1 MLGNA
6 RSEALMADY
15 SKASWVDPGLN
26 WKPLPVGELPER
38 VLIDFATKCNLRCPM
53 CPVWG
58 SEDNNAIDSV
68 KGVMKADSAT
78 RLLDEIAPIHPL
90 IQPNMYGEPLLIPNL
105 RERLSDMKARGI
117 AIAFNTN
124 GLTLD
129 DDLAKFMVDIG
140 LDSISFSIDAST
152 RETLEKIRG
161 IDKLE
166 KIEAAVFRMLAA
178 RGDRELPRISV
189 SFTLQDANRHEEE
202 AFVERWSGIVDCVR
216 VGLLFE
222 NGTFP
227 DMKPPEKRLPCPT
240 LYKTLPVHNDGTVT
254 VCCLDGFKSTNV
266 GNVFEDG
273 VKAVWNGEEFAKVRY
288 YHETEQW
295 DKVPFCASCNGWAQ
309 YEFEEEVRDGL
320 FIRRSPEFTYY
331 NRIARLK
338 NWQGRLL
345 GAHKQPNSELIEAA

>member
-1 MLGNA
+1 
-6 RSEALMADY
+6 MADY
-15 SKASWVDPGLN
+15 SRASWVDPNLN
-26 WKPLPVGELPER
+26 WKPLPVSELPER

-68 KGVMKADSAT
+68 KGVMKADAAT
-78 RLLDEIAPIHPL
+78 RLLDEIALVHPL
-90 IQPNMYGEPLLIPNL
+90 VQPNMYGEPLLIPNL
-105 RERLSDMKARGI
+105 RERLRDMKARGI

-129 DDLAKFMVDIG
+129 DDLAKFMVDIE
-140 LDSISFSIDAST
+140 LDSISFSIDALT
-152 RETLEKIRG
+152 RPTLEKIRG

-178 RGDRELPRISV
+178 RGDREKPRISV
-189 SFTLQDANRHEEE
+189 SFTLQEANRQEEQ
-202 AFVERWSGIVDCVR
+202 AFIERWSGIVDCVR
-216 VGLLFE
+216 VGLIFE

-240 LYKTLPVHNDGTVT
+240 LYKTMPVHNDGTVT
-254 VCCLDGFKSTNV
+254 VCCLDGFKDTNV
-266 GNVFEDG
+266 GNVFTNG
-273 VKAVWNGEEFAKVRY
+273 VKAVWNGEQFAKVRY
-288 YHETEQW
+288 YHETSQW

-320 FIRRSPEFTYY
+320 LIRRSPEFTYY
-331 NRIARLK
+331 NRIAQLK
-338 NWQGRLL
+338 NWHGKLL
-345 GAHKQPNSELIEAA
+345 GAHTQPNTELIETAQ